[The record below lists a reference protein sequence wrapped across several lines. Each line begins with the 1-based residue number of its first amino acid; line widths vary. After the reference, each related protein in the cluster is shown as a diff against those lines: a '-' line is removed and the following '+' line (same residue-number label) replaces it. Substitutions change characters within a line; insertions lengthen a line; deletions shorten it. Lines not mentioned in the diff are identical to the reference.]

1 MRHLARRGYRRAG
14 GGVQMSSPFADWTE
28 ADWEDYMATFPEP
41 TPRKVDPALLAAVKR
56 GLMLLYLNELR
67 PTKAPK
73 KIAELEKISR
83 LVKRFV

>member
-1 MRHLARRGYRRAG
+1 
-14 GGVQMSSPFADWTE
+14 MSDDFHDWTE
-28 ADWEDYMATFPEP
+28 ADWKDFYGTWPKP
-41 TPRKVDPALLAAVKR
+41 TPRKVDPALVAAVKR

-83 LVKRFV
+83 LVERFVQ

>member
-1 MRHLARRGYRRAG
+1 
-14 GGVQMSSPFADWTE
+14 MSDDFHDWTE
-28 ADWEDYMATFPEP
+28 ADWQDFDGTGPQP

>member
-1 MRHLARRGYRRAG
+1 
-14 GGVQMSSPFADWTE
+14 MSSPFDSWTE
-28 ADWEDYMATFPEP
+28 ADWEDFYGTWPKP
-41 TPRKVDPALLAAVKR
+41 TPRKVAPALLAAVKR
-56 GLMLLYLNELR
+56 GLMLMYLNELK